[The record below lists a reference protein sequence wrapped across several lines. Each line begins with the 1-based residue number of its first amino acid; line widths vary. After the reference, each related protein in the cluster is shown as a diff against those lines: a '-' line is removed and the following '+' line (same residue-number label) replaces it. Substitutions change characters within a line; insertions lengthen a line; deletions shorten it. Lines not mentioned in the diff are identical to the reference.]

1 MDRYFYH
8 GIEAYPGVMGWAVQL
23 MIKILNEGII
33 VRNQAR
39 NFNDDKFNHV
49 CLYRKNEEYDYEG
62 KEGSLNSARDGWI
75 DNCFVFVVSPEIEA
89 RKATS
94 EETNLVDE
102 WRCYSNI
109 SPDKIVGVAIPFSY
123 IDEYFKDDCFQD
135 EEDRQLLREA
145 LKKLKEM
152 CSQLNIPIY
161 DSQRKNFT
169 DELDAKL
176 QKTKVK

>member
-39 NFNDDKFNHV
+39 NFNDDRFNHV

-75 DNCFVFVVSPEIEA
+75 DDCFVFVVSPEIEA

-94 EETNLVDE
+94 EETNHILM
-102 WRCYSNI
+102 NI
-109 SPDKIVGVAIPFSY
+109 LKMTAFKMKKIDNYLEKP
-123 IDEYFKDDCFQD
+123 
-135 EEDRQLLREA
+135 
-145 LKKLKEM
+145 LK
-152 CSQLNIPIY
+152 N
-161 DSQRKNFT
+161 
-169 DELDAKL
+169 
-176 QKTKVK
+176 